1 MHSRIVPIFS
11 ENTVIL
17 FIEIQLIHSEGNQKI
32 LGLTLFFNSTRFSF
46 FIAARKARPSDG
58 KILCGMSA
66 HQCNH

>member
-32 LGLTLFFNSTRFSF
+32 LGLTLFFNSTRFFIFYCRMKGPF
-46 FIAARKARPSDG
+46 FRRVYS
-58 KILCGMSA
+58 LRLVCRSV
-66 HQCNH
+66 